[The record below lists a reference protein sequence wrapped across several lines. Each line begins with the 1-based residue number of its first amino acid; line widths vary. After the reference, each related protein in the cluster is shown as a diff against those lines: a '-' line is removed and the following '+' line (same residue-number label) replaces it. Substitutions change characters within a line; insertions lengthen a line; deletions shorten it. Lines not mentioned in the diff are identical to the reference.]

1 MPINTWMNDWNDIIR
16 YVIFPDP
23 MLRSLMCLPEDI
35 TIIDFI
41 DHYFIRAGYANEL
54 LEKEDVRIVY
64 GDADSSE
71 TNVPNVMENIMSF
84 DIYVRTQKLHNA
96 TNDRLQY
103 RTHLIANRLNTL
115 LTKGG
120 TSGRYIGGYRF
131 WPCKEMDLGTRTV
144 GYSRYNIS
152 FKYMRVY

>member
-1 MPINTWMNDWNDIIR
+1 MSVSSWMTDWNNIIR

-23 MLRSLMCLPEDI
+23 QLRELMCLPENI
-35 TIIDFI
+35 SIIDFI
-41 DHYFIRAGYANEL
+41 DHYFIRAGYTNEL

-64 GDADSSE
+64 GDTNSE
-71 TNVPNVMENIMSF
+71 ETDVPNVLKNTLSF
-84 DIYVRTQKLHNA
+84 DIYVRQEKLHNA
-96 TNDRLQY
+96 TSDRLMF
-103 RTHLIANRLNTL
+103 RTHLIANRLNML

-120 TSGRYIGGYRF
+120 TSGKYLGGYRF

-144 GYSRYNIS
+144 GYVRYNIS

>member
-1 MPINTWMNDWNDIIR
+1 MPIRTWMNDWNDIIR

-23 MLRSLMCLPEDI
+23 ILKNLMCIPENT

-41 DHYFIRAGYANEL
+41 DHYFIRAGYTNEL

-64 GDADSSE
+64 GDIDPKE
-71 TNVPNVMENIMSF
+71 TDVPNVTQNTLSF

-96 TNDRLQY
+96 TNDRLMY
-103 RTHLIANRLNTL
+103 RTHLIATRLNEL

-120 TSGRYIGGYRF
+120 TSGKYLGGYRF
-131 WPCKEMDLGTRTV
+131 WHCKEMDLGTRTV
-144 GYSRYNIS
+144 GYVRYNIS

>member
-1 MPINTWMNDWNDIIR
+1 MPISTWMNDWNDIIR

-23 MLRSLMCLPEDI
+23 ILKELMCIPENT
-35 TIIDFI
+35 TIINFI
-41 DHYFIRAGYANEL
+41 DHYFIRAGYTNEL

-64 GDADSSE
+64 GDIDPKE
-71 TNVPNVMENIMSF
+71 TNVPNVLENTLSF
-84 DIYVRTQKLHNA
+84 DIYVRQSKLHNA
-96 TNDRLQY
+96 TNDRLMY
-103 RTHLIANRLNTL
+103 RTHLIANRLNEL

-120 TSGRYIGGYRF
+120 TSGKYLGGYRF

-144 GYSRYNIS
+144 GYVRYNIS

>member
-23 MLRSLMCLPEDI
+23 ILRNLMCLPEDI
-35 TIIDFI
+35 SIINFI
-41 DHYFIRAGYANEL
+41 DNYFIRAGYTNEL

-64 GDADSSE
+64 GDVDSRE
-71 TNVPNVMENIMSF
+71 TDVPNVMENTMSF

-103 RTHLIANRLNTL
+103 RTHLIANRLTTL

-120 TSGRYIGGYRF
+120 TSGKYIGGYRF

>member
-23 MLRSLMCLPEDI
+23 ILRNLMCLPEDI
-35 TIIDFI
+35 SIINFI
-41 DHYFIRAGYANEL
+41 DNYFIRAGYTNEL

-64 GDADSSE
+64 GDVDSRE
-71 TNVPNVMENIMSF
+71 TDVPNVMENILSF

-120 TSGRYIGGYRF
+120 TSGKYLGGYRF